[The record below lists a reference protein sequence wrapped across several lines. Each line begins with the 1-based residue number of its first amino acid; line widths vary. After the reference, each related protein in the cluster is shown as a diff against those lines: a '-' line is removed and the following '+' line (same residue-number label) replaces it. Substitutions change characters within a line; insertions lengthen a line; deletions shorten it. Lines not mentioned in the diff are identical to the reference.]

1 MTITCRRLPDCPS
14 VEEAID
20 SAGGTAPVLER
31 GPDGRIRGAA
41 FDEHD
46 EEVTYLDP
54 CPTPEEVESAWDGGG
69 YTPVPSVIHD
79 EDPTLEIRLPLTEG
93 K

>member
-1 MTITCRRLPDCPS
+1 VTTICLRLPDS
-14 VEEAID
+14 DTVEEAID
-20 SAGGTAPVLER
+20 KAGGASPVLER

-41 FDEHD
+41 FTEHD
-46 EEVTYLDP
+46 EEVTSLDP
-54 CPTPEEVESAWDGGG
+54 CPTPEEVESAWEDGG

-79 EDPTLEIRLPLTEG
+79 EDPTLEIRLPEV